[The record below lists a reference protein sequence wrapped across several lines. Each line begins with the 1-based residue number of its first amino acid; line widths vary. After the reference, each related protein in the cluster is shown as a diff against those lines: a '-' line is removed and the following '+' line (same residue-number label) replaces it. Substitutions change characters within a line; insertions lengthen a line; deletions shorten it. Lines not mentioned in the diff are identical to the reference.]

1 MDRSVMGLEL
11 LSAEEWAQEM
21 AAQDSVKAM
30 AQEMVAQDLVRAM
43 ALGRHFRQAPRSRSK
58 R

>member
-30 AQEMVAQDLVRAM
+30 VAQDLVRAM
-43 ALGRHFRQAPRSRSK
+43 ALGCHFHQAP
-58 R
+58 

>member
-11 LSAEEWAQEM
+11 LLAEEWAQEM

-43 ALGRHFRQAPRSRSK
+43 ALGRHFRQAP
-58 R
+58 